1 MNMNKHIPAICAEIL
16 VIILL
21 FYFLSRFTEYESI
34 YFMMILFSAV
44 IAIVVFVLHIVRLMD
59 SLSDLAIMKKKQD
72 EKGTEEEKHT
82 GKEISK
88 GTSII
93 TLEDL
98 ESALIKLGYKDV
110 RINGPWVVFKYQDF
124 NYGLINECS
133 SQLGCNILRLRM
145 VMGMD
150 NSMQDFYMGIER
162 ELCFTDTL
170 TKCFFGI
177 SENSCDLVSDSST
190 LCADKENLKLFIP
203 ALIKSIDNTMGN
215 AVKLLDDKE
224 QLDKKALEEL
234 QLNNTNGKCIS

>member
-1 MNMNKHIPAICAEIL
+1 MNKHIPAICAEIL

>member
-1 MNMNKHIPAICAEIL
+1 MNMNKHIPAICAEIITI
-16 VIILL
+16 IILL
-21 FYFLSRFTEYESI
+21 TGLSRFTNTESFI
-34 YFMMILFSAV
+34 YIIIAILAACAV
-44 IAIVVFVLHIVRLMD
+44 IGFIVHITMLVNRL
-59 SLSDLAIMKKKQD
+59 SELEAMKKKQD

-82 GKEISK
+82 GEEISK

-150 NSMQDFYMGIER
+150 NSMQDFYMDIER

-177 SENSCDLVSDSST
+177 SENSCDLVSDTST
-190 LCADKENLKLFIP
+190 LCADKENLELFIP
-203 ALIKSIDNTMGN
+203 ALIKSMDNTMGN
-215 AVKLLDDKE
+215 AGKLLQEKGERDKNF
-224 QLDKKALEEL
+224 LEEL
-234 QLNNTNGKCIS
+234 QLKNANEGCRS

>member
-1 MNMNKHIPAICAEIL
+1 MNKHIPAICAEIITIL
-16 VIILL
+16 ILL
-21 FYFLSRFTEYESI
+21 ACLSRFTNTESFI
-34 YFMMILFSAV
+34 YML
-44 IAIVVFVLHIVRLMD
+44 IAIFAACAVTAFIVHITMLIGR
-59 SLSDLAIMKKKQD
+59 LSDLEAMKKKQD
-72 EKGTEEEKHT
+72 E
-82 GKEISK
+82 K

-98 ESALIKLGYKDV
+98 ESALIKLGYEDV

-177 SENSCDLVSDSST
+177 SDDRCDFVSDAST
-190 LCADKENLKLFIP
+190 LCVDKENLELFIP
-203 ALIKSIDNTMGN
+203 ALIKSMDNTMGN
-215 AVKLLDDKE
+215 AGKLLDDKE
-224 QLDKKALEEL
+224 QLDNKALEEL
-234 QLNNTNGKCIS
+234 QLKNANDGCKS

>member
-1 MNMNKHIPAICAEIL
+1 MNKHIPAICAEIITI
-16 VIILL
+16 IILL
-21 FYFLSRFTEYESI
+21 TSLSRFTNTESFI
-34 YFMMILFSAV
+34 YMLIAIFTACAV
-44 IAIVVFVLHIVRLMD
+44 IGFIVHITMLVNRL
-59 SLSDLAIMKKKQD
+59 SELEAMKKKQD
-72 EKGTEEEKHT
+72 E
-82 GKEISK
+82 K

-98 ESALIKLGYKDV
+98 ESALIKLGYEDV

-177 SENSCDLVSDSST
+177 SDDRCDFVSDTST
-190 LCADKENLKLFIP
+190 LCVDKENLELFIP
-203 ALIKSIDNTMGN
+203 ALIKSMDNTMGN
-215 AVKLLDDKE
+215 AGKLLDDKE
-224 QLDKKALEEL
+224 QLDNKALEEL
-234 QLNNTNGKCIS
+234 QLKNANDGCKS

>member
-1 MNMNKHIPAICAEIL
+1 MNKHIPAICAEIITIL
-16 VIILL
+16 ILL
-21 FYFLSRFTEYESI
+21 ACLSRFTNTESFI
-34 YFMMILFSAV
+34 YMLIAIFAACAV
-44 IAIVVFVLHIVRLMD
+44 IGFIVHITMLVNRL
-59 SLSDLAIMKKKQD
+59 SELEAMKKKQV
-72 EKGTEEEKHT
+72 E
-82 GKEISK
+82 K

-98 ESALIKLGYKDV
+98 ESALIKLGYEDV

-177 SENSCDLVSDSST
+177 SDDRCDFVSDAST
-190 LCADKENLKLFIP
+190 LCVDKENLELFIP
-203 ALIKSIDNTMGN
+203 ALIKSMDNTMGN
-215 AVKLLDDKE
+215 AGKLLDDKE

-234 QLNNTNGKCIS
+234 QLKNSNDGCKS

>member
-1 MNMNKHIPAICAEIL
+1 MNRHIPAIYAEIITIL
-16 VIILL
+16 ILL
-21 FYFLSRFTEYESI
+21 TCLSRFTNTESFI
-34 YFMMILFSAV
+34 YML
-44 IAIVVFVLHIVRLMD
+44 IAIFTACAVTAFIVHITMLVNRL
-59 SLSDLAIMKKKQD
+59 SELEAMKKKQD

-82 GKEISK
+82 GEEISK

-93 TLEDL
+93 TIEELER
-98 ESALIKLGYKDV
+98 ALIKLGYENVKQ
-110 RINGPWVVFKYQDF
+110 NGPWVLFKYQDF

-177 SENSCDLVSDSST
+177 SDDRCDFVSYTST
-190 LCADKENLKLFIP
+190 LCTDKENLELFIP
-203 ALIKSIDNTMGN
+203 ALIKSMDNTLGN
-215 AVKLLDDKE
+215 ARKLLEEKE
-224 QLDKKALEEL
+224 QMDPKALEEL

>member
-1 MNMNKHIPAICAEIL
+1 MNMNKHVPAICAEIL

-34 YFMMILFSAV
+34 YFMMVLSSTI

-59 SLSDLAIMKKKQD
+59 SLSDLAMMKKKQD
-72 EKGTEEEKHT
+72 EKGTEE
-82 GKEISK
+82 EISK

-162 ELCFTDTL
+162 ELCFTDTM

-177 SENSCDLVSDSST
+177 SDERCDFVSDAST
-190 LCADKENLKLFIP
+190 LCVDKENLELFIP

-215 AVKLLDDKE
+215 AGKLLDDKE

>member
-1 MNMNKHIPAICAEIL
+1 MNRHIPAIYAEIITIL
-16 VIILL
+16 ILL
-21 FYFLSRFTEYESI
+21 TCLSRFTNTESFI
-34 YFMMILFSAV
+34 YML
-44 IAIVVFVLHIVRLMD
+44 IAIFTACAVTAFIVHITMLVNRL
-59 SLSDLAIMKKKQD
+59 SELEAMKKKQD
-72 EKGTEEEKHT
+72 EKGTEEE
-82 GKEISK
+82 ISK

-93 TLEDL
+93 TIEELER
-98 ESALIKLGYKDV
+98 ALIKLGYENVKQ
-110 RINGPWVVFKYQDF
+110 NGPWVLFKYQDF

-177 SENSCDLVSDSST
+177 SDDRCDFVSDTST
-190 LCADKENLKLFIP
+190 LCADKENLELFIP
-203 ALIKSIDNTMGN
+203 ALIKSMDNTLGN
-215 AVKLLDDKE
+215 ARKLLEEKE
-224 QLDKKALEEL
+224 QMDQKALEEL

>member
-1 MNMNKHIPAICAEIL
+1 MNMNKHISAICAEIL

-34 YFMMILFSAV
+34 YFMMVLSSTI

-72 EKGTEEEKHT
+72 EKGSEEEKHT

-98 ESALIKLGYKDV
+98 ESALIKLGYEDV
-110 RINGPWVVFKYQDF
+110 RINGPWVVFRYQDF

-177 SENSCDLVSDSST
+177 SDDRCDFVSDTST
-190 LCADKENLKLFIP
+190 LCTDKENLELFIP
-203 ALIKSIDNTMGN
+203 ALIKSMDNTMGN
-215 AVKLLDDKE
+215 AGKLLQEKGERDKNF
-224 QLDKKALEEL
+224 LEEL
-234 QLNNTNGKCIS
+234 QLKNANEGCRS

>member
-44 IAIVVFVLHIVRLMD
+44 IAIVVFVIHIVRLMD

-72 EKGTEEEKHT
+72 EKGSEEEKHT

-98 ESALIKLGYKDV
+98 ESALIKLGYEDV
-110 RINGPWVVFKYQDF
+110 RINGPWVVFRYQDF

-150 NSMQDFYMGIER
+150 NSMQDFYMDIER

-177 SENSCDLVSDSST
+177 SDDRCDFVSDTST
-190 LCADKENLKLFIP
+190 LCTDKENLELFIP
-203 ALIKSIDNTMGN
+203 ALIKSMDNTMGN
-215 AVKLLDDKE
+215 AGKLLEEKE
-224 QLDKKALEEL
+224 QMDQKALEEL